1 MVSEELTKRA
11 SIITFY
17 SYKGGTGRTMA
28 LANTACLMARRMQSV
43 KELKPILIIDWDI
56 EAPGLHRYFDK
67 GQNDN
72 IETTDSLGETPG
84 LLEFF
89 EMLNSKESEVPSQDA
104 TYEEACKYIDELSL
118 APYISETFVPKL
130 KLLKAGHFDS
140 TYPGR
145 VIEFNWRA
153 FHKKMPWF
161 FRAFAARL
169 EKDYHTVLIDSR
181 TGLTDVSGICTMLM
195 PDKLVVVFTPNQQS
209 LTNVK
214 DFVTDVVNY
223 RKQSD
228 DLRTLMVF
236 PLPSRIDESESDL
249 EHVWRHGNGNIF
261 NKDNP
266 AAIGYQ
272 RLFQDTF
279 EKAYNLEACDLQEY
293 FNKVRIQHSSKYAY
307 GEGLPVEDSNE
318 TDRLTL
324 KESYEIFY
332 DYIITVASPWLNIEK
347 VRIENKISALLDRG
361 RECIEESRFDDAFI
375 NLMEAVKLFESNEQM
390 EEFGLSEALH
400 ELAKNFSSIG
410 NNNKSIECLEKSIN
424 ITEKVYDKNSPKLIA
439 KFLDLSELFYSDRN
453 LDKSLEAAIH
463 SLDIMEAT
471 LGNDHPKLVIPLRKI
486 SELYTERKD
495 FNAASMFE
503 ARAGQIGKQK
513 PMESKKIR
521 AVFLSSTA
529 RDLSAYRE
537 KVAEVINR
545 QDGFKCVRMEEF
557 GARDAQADEFCRT
570 KIKQCDIAVFIVG
583 LCHGSSPDQTEDS
596 YTAREY
602 QEAVSVGVSRLA
614 FLTEEDV
621 FYPGY
626 YRESDEQWQRQQAF
640 RKRLNQ
646 ELIRDTFATPEE
658 LASKVSTAL
667 GNWAMQQTKPLPVI
681 GATLAGSGA
690 LAQGNHAVAA
700 SHGGIAVGGDL
711 HGDIIIGTH
720 DPTTDLDEKL
730 ARYYRH
736 MAIECRR
743 LPLEV
748 IDSKFMDGQEVR
760 LPDIY
765 VPLHALRRTIK
776 QKQPQTSQE
785 EEKRLAVLDAFA
797 KERRAVLLGE
807 PGSGK
812 TVLVNYLAGCL
823 AEAAAGGKL
832 DDDIPDTIKP
842 LLPIRL
848 ILREVAAAYF
858 PHSVKAGDTLLWQA
872 VRDDLS
878 KRLGN
883 SQIDEVFFRLQ
894 TRIRQTGALFF
905 LDGLDEVPESGDR
918 RKALLESV
926 RQLVDNWKNCRFLVT
941 ARPYA
946 YAQPVNRLTGFP
958 VLELVPFDEDQRN
971 AFIAGWY
978 RAMQSYIGMSATNA
992 DYKAQS
998 LQTAAQ
1004 RPELVE
1010 LASRP
1015 LLLTLMA
1022 TLHTSRGTLP
1032 KDRAKLYD
1040 DSVELLLGS
1049 WQRRRLERGPKGQ
1062 IVAEEAM
1069 MQVLDSDLGGI
1080 RKLMEQLAFTVHE
1093 RQRTEGGKNVADIT
1107 EGEVL
1112 TAFRPLLDDEQSPF
1126 KSKAL
1131 LDYLDTQAGL
1141 LIARAER
1148 GPYAFPHR
1156 SFQEYLA
1163 ASHLCRRSGFPK
1175 RFRELT
1181 EQDALWWREVF
1192 LLGVGAAGE
1201 GNLAD
1206 MINALVPRDADKV
1219 VNPGDPHWRM
1229 AVLAGLALVEQNVKD
1244 KLALDEALQAV
1255 YERVQAWLVRFI
1267 CEGHLQ
1273 AVERAEA
1280 GTVLGQLGDPRFDP
1294 AHWHLPAEPLLGFRP
1309 VPAGVF
1315 TMGSDLQ
1322 QDGMARKSESPQQ
1335 KLELPAFYMA
1345 RWPVTVAQFAAFVQS
1360 SSYAP
1365 QNRSLQGHPN
1375 HPVVYVSWQGA
1386 IAYCQWLNERL
1397 KAIAPQRLTQL
1408 KSGEPDQNEAGF
1420 WQGLAMG
1427 TLHVTLPSEAE
1438 WEVAARGADGRRY
1451 PWGNEPNPQKANYD
1465 DTGINETSAVG
1476 CFPAGVSPF
1485 GVEDLSGNVWEWT
1498 RSVWGDYPYPIPGE
1512 ERQQRENLDAKG
1524 SRVLRGGA
1532 FYNSQH
1538 YVRCASRNYYD
1549 PDNRNSYY
1557 GFRVVV
1563 SPFL

>member
-1 MVSEELTKRA
+1 MVSEELTKRG
-11 SIITFY
+11 SIITFF

-28 LANTACLMARRMQSV
+28 LANTACLMARRMHSE
-43 KELKPILIIDWDI
+43 KELKPILIIDWDL

-67 GQNDN
+67 GQNNN
-72 IETTDSLGETPG
+72 IETTDSLGESSG

-89 EMLNSKESEVPSQDA
+89 EMLKSKESEVPSQDA

-145 VIEFNWRA
+145 VIEFDWRT

-169 EKDYHTVLIDSR
+169 EKDYDTVLIDSR

-195 PDKLVVVFTPNQQS
+195 PEKLVVVFTPNQQS
-209 LTNVK
+209 LTDVK
-214 DFVTDVVNY
+214 DFVTGVVNY

-228 DLRTLMVF
+228 DLRPLMVF
-236 PLPSRIDESESDL
+236 PLPSRIDTSESGL
-249 EHVWRHGNGNIF
+249 EYDWRYGNSNIV
-261 NKDNP
+261 NKDN
-266 AAIGYQ
+266 AASIGYQ

-279 EKAYNLEACDLQEY
+279 KNVYNLESCDLEEY
-293 FNKVRIQHSSKYAY
+293 FNKIRIQHSSKYAY
-307 GEGLPVEDSNE
+307 GEGLPVEDSKE
-318 TDRLTL
+318 TDRLSI

-332 DYIITVASPWLNIEK
+332 DYIITVTSPWLDIEK

-361 RECIEESRFDDAFI
+361 RECIDESRFDDAFI
-375 NLMEAVKLFESNEQM
+375 NLMDAVKLFESNEQM
-390 EEFGLSEALH
+390 EEFGLAEAMH
-400 ELAKNFSSIG
+400 ELAKNFSAIG
-410 NNNKSIECLEKSIN
+410 NIKKSIECLERSII

-439 KFLDLSELFYSDRN
+439 KFFDLSNLFYSDRK

-513 PMESKKIR
+513 PMESKKIS

-545 QDGFKCVRMEEF
+545 LDGFKCVRMEDF

-602 QEAVSVGVSRLA
+602 QEAVSAGVSRLV
-614 FLTEEDV
+614 FLSEEDF
-621 FYPGY
+621 FYSGY

-640 RKRLNQ
+640 RKRLGQ
-646 ELIRDTFATPEE
+646 EIIRDTFATPEE

-667 GNWAMQQTKPLPVI
+667 GNWAMQQTKPSPVI
-681 GATLAGSGA
+681 SASLAGSGA
-690 LAQGNHAVAA
+690 LAVGNHAVAA
-700 SHGGIAVGGDL
+700 SDHSIAVGGHVGGNVQVIHASDDAKVYL
-711 HGDIIIGTH
+711 GTP
-720 DPTTDLDEKL
+720 DPTAELDEKL

-736 MAIECRR
+736 LAIECRR

-748 IDSKFMDGQEVR
+748 IDSKFLDGQEVR

-765 VPLHALRRTIK
+765 VPLHALRRGSGPEE
-776 QKQPQTSQE
+776 PQVRQE
-785 EEKRLAVLDAFA
+785 EEKRLSVLDALA
-797 KERRAVLLGE
+797 KERLAVLLGE

-858 PHSVKAGDTLLWQA
+858 PHSVKAADTLLWQA
-872 VRDDLS
+872 LRDELS
-878 KRLGN
+878 KRLGV
-883 SQIDEVFFRLQ
+883 SLIDEVFNRLQ
-894 TRIRQTGALFF
+894 TRIQQTGALFF
-905 LDGLDEVPESGDR
+905 LDGLDEVPESGGR

-926 RQLVDNWKNCRFLVT
+926 RQLVDNCKNCRFLVT

-946 YAQPVNRLTGFP
+946 YAQPSNRLPGFP
-958 VLELVPFDEDQRN
+958 VLELVSFDEDQRN

-978 RAMQSYIGMSATNA
+978 RAMQSYIGMSQSNA

-1049 WQRRRLERGPKGQ
+1049 WQRRRLERGQEGQ

-1069 MQVLDSDLGGI
+1069 MQVLDSDLGSI

-1093 RQRTEGGKNVADIT
+1093 RQRTEGGKNVANIT

-1112 TAFRPLLDDEQSPF
+1112 AAFRPLLDDEKSPF

-1175 RFRELT
+1175 RFRELA

-1219 VNPGDPHWRM
+1219 ALPSDSHWRLS
-1229 AVLAGLALVEQNVKD
+1229 VLAGLALGEQNVKD
-1244 KLALDEALQAV
+1244 KLSQDEALQAV
-1255 YERVQAWLVRFI
+1255 YERVQAWLVRFMS
-1267 CEGHLQ
+1267 EGRLQ

-1294 AHWHLPAEPLLGFRP
+1294 ALWHLPAEPLLGFRP
-1309 VPAGVF
+1309 ITAGVF
-1315 TMGSDLQ
+1315 TMGSDKSK
-1322 QDGMARKSESPQQ
+1322 DDMARESESPPHS
-1335 KLELPAFYMA
+1335 LELPGFFMA
-1345 RWPVTVAQFAAFVQS
+1345 RWPVTVAQFAAFVQF

-1365 QNRSLQGHPN
+1365 QSRSLQGNPN
-1375 HPVVYVSWQGA
+1375 HPVVYVNWQGA

-1408 KSGEPDQNEAGF
+1408 KSGEPDQNEAVF
-1420 WQGLAMG
+1420 WQGLAEG

-1438 WEVAARGADGRRY
+1438 WEYAARGSDGCRY

-1485 GVEDLSGNVWEWT
+1485 GIEDLSGNVWEWT
-1498 RSVWGDYPYPIPGE
+1498 RSVYEGYPYPEQGTK
-1512 ERQQRENLDAKG
+1512 RQQREDLKAEG
-1524 SRVLRGGA
+1524 RRVLR
-1532 FYNSQH
+1532 
-1538 YVRCASRNYYD
+1538 CAARNGYDPGSRNGD
-1549 PDNRNSYY
+1549 L